1 MVAMG
6 GGGRGGLNCLLLRY
20 SRNLYKSL
28 HYPSCQIVMDKRL
41 WASPGMLV
49 LWRRRR
55 SETFGISYKYCCGPC
70 WGWGKPVS
78 CFLVSASWPRVS
90 KKPLRSDD
98 NVAARCGRVFFSW
111 RNKYFVCSSRFC
123 FCPYSNNKKQKTPVV
138 ALLTLSGQGSIPCGV
153 LLFKCCRAI
162 FVMLEFLYKTAN
174 CKMVRFVMDFTFNF
188 KKMYMMACQTHHPPR
203 KLLDG

>member
-1 MVAMG
+1 MLGLG
-6 GGGRGGLNCLLLRY
+6 G
-20 SRNLYKSL
+20 
-28 HYPSCQIVMDKRL
+28 
-41 WASPGMLV
+41 
-49 LWRRRR
+49 
-55 SETFGISYKYCCGPC
+55 
-70 WGWGKPVS
+70 GKPVS

-98 NVAARCGRVFFSW
+98 NVAARSGRVFFSW

-162 FVMLEFLYKTAN
+162 FVMLEFLYKTASW
-174 CKMVRFVMDFTFNF
+174 FVTDFALNL
-188 KKMYMMACQTHHPPR
+188 KKK
-203 KLLDG
+203 KLIKCLVKPITLLTGRWLKFCWIYADDRIIKLKWVTLTAS

>member
-1 MVAMG
+1 MTNTIMVAMG
-6 GGGRGGLNCLLLRY
+6 GWGGGRGGLNCLLLHY
-20 SRNLYKSL
+20 SRNLCESL
-28 HYPSCQIVMDKRL
+28 HYPSCQIAMDKRL
-41 WASPGMLV
+41 CASPGMLV
-49 LWRRRR
+49 LWWRRR
-55 SETFGISYKYCCGPC
+55 SETFGISYEYCCGPC

-98 NVAARCGRVFFSW
+98 NVAAWCGRVFFSW

-162 FVMLEFLYKTAN
+162 CHARIFIQN
-174 CKMVRFVMDFTFNF
+174 C
-188 KKMYMMACQTHHPPR
+188 Q
-203 KLLDG
+203 L

>member
-1 MVAMG
+1 MWEG
-6 GGGRGGLNCLLLRY
+6 GEGALNFCLLRY
-20 SRNLYKSL
+20 SHILYESL

-41 WASPGMLV
+41 SITRDAGIVAAAQIKNIWNFILLWAMLG
-49 LWRRRR
+49 L
-55 SETFGISYKYCCGPC
+55 GG
-70 WGWGKPVS
+70 GKPVS

-98 NVAARCGRVFFSW
+98 NVAARSGRVFFSW

-162 FVMLEFLYKTAN
+162 FVMLEFLYKTASW
-174 CKMVRFVMDFTFNF
+174 FVTDFALNL
-188 KKMYMMACQTHHPPR
+188 KKKKKIDKMACQTHHPPHR
-203 KLLDG
+203 LLDG